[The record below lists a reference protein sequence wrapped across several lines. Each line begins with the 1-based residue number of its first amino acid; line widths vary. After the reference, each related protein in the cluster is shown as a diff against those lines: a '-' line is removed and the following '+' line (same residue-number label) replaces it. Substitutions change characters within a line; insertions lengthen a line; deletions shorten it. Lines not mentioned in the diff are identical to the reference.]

1 MSKIVIR
8 VKLNNYFY
16 FIMITMNAIRLRDNE
31 SVTVKTIQGLTWQDI
46 DTDEVYILHDDI
58 ELIY

>member
-1 MSKIVIR
+1 
-8 VKLNNYFY
+8 
-16 FIMITMNAIRLRDNE
+16 MNAIRLRDNE
-31 SVTVKTIQGLTWQDI
+31 SVTVKRIQGLTWQDI

>member
-1 MSKIVIR
+1 MDTIA
-8 VKLNNYFY
+8 
-16 FIMITMNAIRLRDNE
+16 TMNAIRLRDNE
-31 SVTVKTIQGLTWQDI
+31 SVTVRRIKGLEWQDI

>member
-1 MSKIVIR
+1 
-8 VKLNNYFY
+8 
-16 FIMITMNAIRLRDNE
+16 MITMNAIRLRDNE
-31 SVTVKTIQGLTWQDI
+31 SVMVKRIQGLTWQDI